1 MQAAAARTPRS
12 IERHYGWARA
22 YRDGRLV
29 CDRVEVRIGHDSD
42 RVGPAA
48 RERRYVVARFLER
61 VDPALRGELT
71 ALVARRGAAAKR
83 IAEHLAP
90 ITLVIDTAD
99 GPLRLAGRL
108 QPPHLRLGEL
118 RDVEFTIRELRAA
131 APDT

>member
-1 MQAAAARTPRS
+1 VQAAAARTTRS
-12 IERHYGWARA
+12 TARYYREARA

-29 CDRVEVRIGHDSD
+29 CDRVEVRIGHDTD
-42 RVGPAA
+42 RVGLAA
-48 RERRYVVARFLER
+48 RERRYVAARFLEH
-61 VDPALRGELT
+61 VDPVLHTELT

-99 GPLRLAGRL
+99 GQLRLAGRL

-118 RDVEFTIRELRAA
+118 RDVEFVIRELRAA
-131 APDT
+131 ATDG